1 MEAMT
6 HLENVSRLT
15 ISTTIGINLW
25 LDPQISEHC
34 PKYSPGRWP
43 INFTWLRR
51 PGTAS
56 ALTPKDGTVQECR
69 TSADE
74 INIRTWVWTGTT
86 VRLSTSRSRNML
98 SVNSL
103 VGIIYASNSRF
114 VPSPTDQK
122 SLYSYLQY
130 HWCPIVLR
138 VSEESTDSSNIYRS
152 NSEGKAICNNKM
164 AGIIVQTHSTICI
177 SSKPILMCLPIII
190 ITIIIPTNLI
200 MNTKIRLM
208 KSWSCVNSSIRGEFE
223 SWKFNW
229 DQVLTLLQCSYDKN
243 ID

>member
-1 MEAMT
+1 MKLTFEPECG
-6 HLENVSRLT
+6 LE
-15 ISTTIGINLW
+15 
-25 LDPQISEHC
+25 
-34 PKYSPGRWP
+34 
-43 INFTWLRR
+43 
-51 PGTAS
+51 
-56 ALTPKDGTVQECR
+56 
-69 TSADE
+69 
-74 INIRTWVWTGTT
+74 T

-177 SSKPILMCLPIII
+177 SSKPMLMY
-190 ITIIIPTNLI
+190 TYNHYYY
-200 MNTKIRLM
+200 NH
-208 KSWSCVNSSIRGEFE
+208 SYE
-223 SWKFNW
+223 SNNE
-229 DQVLTLLQCSYDKN
+229 Y
-243 ID
+243 